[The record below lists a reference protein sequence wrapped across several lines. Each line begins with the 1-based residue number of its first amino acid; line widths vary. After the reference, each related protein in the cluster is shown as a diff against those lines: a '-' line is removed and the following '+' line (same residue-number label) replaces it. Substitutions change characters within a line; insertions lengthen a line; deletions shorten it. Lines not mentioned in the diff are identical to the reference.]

1 MIGSYY
7 LAKFE
12 EEEEKQQ
19 QQLLTEQSEKG
30 VRVRER
36 DNNPSL
42 RKKIIHYKQRNIR
55 IVPCRCCYT
64 SS

>member
-36 DNNPSL
+36 ETIIL
-42 RKKIIHYKQRNIR
+42 VYERK
-55 IVPCRCCYT
+55 
-64 SS
+64 